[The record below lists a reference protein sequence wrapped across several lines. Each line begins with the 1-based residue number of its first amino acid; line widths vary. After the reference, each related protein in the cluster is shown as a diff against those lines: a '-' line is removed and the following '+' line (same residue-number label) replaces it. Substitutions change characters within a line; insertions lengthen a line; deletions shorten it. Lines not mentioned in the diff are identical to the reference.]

1 MIRPLFLLVLLA
13 VAAATAARAQVSSVS
28 GVTAEL
34 VLDQDQ
40 YLPDEDLQL
49 KVRITN
55 RSGQPLTL
63 GQDDSWINFDL
74 VGEKSFLVAKLANMP
89 VAGQF
94 TLLSG
99 QTGSRVLNPTPYFDF
114 RRPGRYRIG
123 ATIRLEQWG
132 QTIDCKSAVFTVANG
147 VPLPNLANLQIG
159 LPLPPGVSNVPPEI
173 RHYSLL
179 KIPYLNELK
188 LYARLTDDHGRTLR
202 VFPLARMLSFS
213 EPEAQIDR
221 ANNLHVL
228 LQTGARSF
236 TYSIV
241 NPEGALLVREMHDYT
256 QTRPKLRATDDGQIY
271 VSGGIRRLTVN
282 DVPAPES
289 ANSR

>member
-1 MIRPLFLLVLLA
+1 MLRRFLLLALLA
-13 VAAATAARAQVSSVS
+13 TLAATSVRAQVG

-34 VLDQDQ
+34 VLDQEQ

-63 GQDDSWINFDL
+63 GQDDSWISFEI
-74 VGEKSFLVAKLANMP
+74 VGERNYLVAKLAPMP
-89 VAGQF
+89 VAGEF

-99 QTGSRVLNPTPYFDF
+99 QVGTRALNPTPYFDF
-114 RRPGRYRIG
+114 RRPGHYRIG

-132 QTIDCKSAVFTVANG
+132 KTIDCKPVYITVANG
-147 VPLPNLANLQIG
+147 VPLPNLANLQVG
-159 LPLPPGVSNVPPEI
+159 LPLPPGVTNALPEM
-173 RHYSLL
+173 RHFSLL
-179 KIPYLNELK
+179 KVAYLDELK
-188 LYARLTDDHGRTLR
+188 LYVRLSDDHDHPLR

-213 EPEAQIDR
+213 VPEAQVDR
-221 ANNLHVL
+221 ASNLHVL

-236 TYSIV
+236 TYSV
-241 NPEGALLVREMHDYT
+241 VSPEGRLLVHQMRDYT
-256 QTRPKLRATDDGQIY
+256 QTRPTLRITDDAQIY
-271 VSGGIRRLTVN
+271 VAGGVRWWAAD
-282 DVPAPES
+282 DVPAPDS